1 MAKVRALEAE
11 MTNSDN
17 ESEDPGV
24 QTKIEVVGV

>member
-17 ESEDPGV
+17 EIEDPGV
-24 QTKIEVVGV
+24 QKNIEAVGI